1 MQWIEDEQL
10 LVASRCIQL
19 HPPNL
24 PRACWILSNPV
35 GFATFPVVRSQV
47 LALMAAALVQAEG
60 ASGIIMEEL
69 LRAQLEARAG
79 AIQMPKS
86 LVESL
91 VGLFGDPKPVKPV
104 KPMKPGL
111 GVRGKRPINSTPSS
125 SNCNKD

>member
-1 MQWIEDEQL
+1 
-10 LVASRCIQL
+10 
-19 HPPNL
+19 
-24 PRACWILSNPV
+24 
-35 GFATFPVVRSQV
+35 
-47 LALMAAALVQAEG
+47 MAAALVQAEG

-91 VGLFGDPKPVKPV
+91 VGLFGDPKPVKP
-104 KPMKPGL
+104 MKPGL